1 MNYELRKI
9 LPDHIIHDQP
19 ELVDFIEEY
28 LIWLNSEGNPGHVI
42 NNMPDYRDIDRAGNE
57 FLEYIQREIAAA
69 IPENIA
75 SDRRKLYK
83 NAVDIYL
90 SKGSIPSYQA
100 LFNLAFNDKVE
111 LSFPRNEI
119 LKPSDG
125 KWDAVNQRWKNE
137 DGHLSSSRY
146 IQDSRYYQ
154 SFSYVIKTGQT
165 ISNWR
170 DSVKKLLHPSGFA
183 FFGQVSIFS
192 EALSGPTANASMKK
206 LQPGRIPKDEY
217 KVPVIVSAVD
227 SKAYAVSLSVE
238 FIVLSSTVN
247 SVGPTWKH
255 VDMQKYYNTDP
266 LSLYTNYSLSDAVA
280 GGKIKI
286 SSPSEIIIITT
297 I

>member
-9 LPDHIIHDQP
+9 LPDHIIYDQP
-19 ELVDFIEEY
+19 ELVEFVEEY
-28 LIWLNSEGNPGHVI
+28 LIWLNSEGNPGHII
-42 NNMPDYRDIDRAGNE
+42 NNMPDYRDIDRAADE

-75 SDRRKLYK
+75 SDKRKLYK

-90 SKGSIPSYQA
+90 SKGSVPSYQA

-111 LSFPRNEI
+111 LAFPRTEI

-125 KWDAVNQRWKNE
+125 KWDAANQRWRNE

-183 FFGQVSIFS
+183 FFGQVAIFS
-192 EALSGPTANASMKK
+192 EALAGPTANAAMKK
-206 LQPGRIPKDEY
+206 VQPGRIAKDEY
-217 KVPVIVSAVD
+217 KVPVFVD
-227 SKAYAVSLSVE
+227 VVDAKAYAVYLKVE
-238 FIVLSSTVN
+238 FVIVASSSN
-247 SVGPTWKH
+247 SVGTTWKH
-255 VDMQKYYNTDP
+255 IDMQKYTNTDP
-266 LSLYTNYSLSDAVA
+266 LSLYQNYTLAEAVG

-286 SSPSEIIIITT
+286 SSPSEIVITT